1 MSDNDDDDDDDSAS
15 MAKLA
20 AALSPLPWT
29 WSTNSSSSYCEWHYV
44 KCDRSKHVL
53 EIDLQART
61 LSGSLPSQ
69 FPPFPFLQVLD
80 LSRNK
85 LTGSL
90 PSLNK
95 LPFLKR
101 LYLNINNFTRIPS
114 GFFQGL
120 SSSLQLL
127 MLGGNPFLST
137 WMIPLEFTKLGNL
150 TAFSAYNTNLGGSIP
165 DIFHSLALTNLS
177 LHDNN
182 LTGSLP
188 PSFSRSQIKDL
199 QLQNQKVGLTGTID
213 LLSNMTSLYSVNLG
227 FNQFTGTIPDL
238 SNCKSLKLLDL
249 SSNNLTGVFPSSL
262 ASHPSLVVII
272 VNDNKLQG
280 PFPAYIFIHKLT
292 TVENNNFCTNTAD
305 SCDSQVTIL
314 LEIASAWM
322 YPYELSVAWE
332 GNDACRNWS
341 FVTCDSEKSITKISL
356 QKQRLQGT
364 ISPSFADLTALRYL
378 NLNDNNLTGPIPNSL
393 VKLPNLEVLDVS
405 NNNLSGIIPTF
416 APSVKL
422 ITSGNDLLIPSR
434 TGNTS
439 DFPPEGQKRG
449 IIAGIVVGTIVGVI
463 FCIFIGR
470 RITTTT
476 AKKGSEDDFRKD
488 ESCLELFSHNMLGKS
503 QNGVKLQELQ
513 LLDFGKL
520 ATATNNF
527 HPTNMLGKGGFGPVY
542 KGKLQ
547 DGQEIAVKRL
557 SRASGQGL
565 EEFRNEA
572 MVISRLQHRNLV
584 RLLGCCVDGEEKM
597 LVYEYMP
604 NKSLDVFLFDA
615 EKQKL
620 LDWKK
625 RLNIIEGIS
634 RGLLYLH
641 RDSRLRI
648 VHRDLKASNILLDD
662 ELNPKIS
669 DFGIAKIFCGNES
682 QATTRRVFGTY
693 GYMSPEYAMKG
704 QFSEKSDV
712 FSFGVLTLEIAWKLW
727 SEGNILELIDPVI
740 SSDPSCHRKML
751 RCFHVGL
758 LCVQNFV
765 KDRPTMMVV
774 DSMLSSE
781 IENLP
786 TPKQPPF
793 FDEKIMMDH
802 SQLQAN
808 QIILAI
814 DNIF

>member
-1 MSDNDDDDDDDSAS
+1 

-20 AALSPLPWT
+20 AALNPLPWT

-44 KCDRSKHVL
+44 KCDSSKHVL

-80 LSRNK
+80 LSKNK

-95 LPFLKR
+95 ILFLKR
-101 LYLNINNFTRIPS
+101 LYLNINFTRIPP

-137 WMIPLEFTKLGNL
+137 WMIPLEFIKLGNL

-238 SNCKSLKLLDL
+238 SNCKRLELLDL
-249 SSNNLTGVFPSSL
+249 SNNNLTGVFPPSL

-280 PFPAYIFIHKLT
+280 PFPAYMFLHKFT

-322 YPYELSVAWE
+322 YPFELS
-332 GNDACRNWS
+332 NWS

-378 NLNDNNLTGPIPNSL
+378 NLNDNNLTGPIPKSF
-393 VKLPNLEVLDVS
+393 VKLTNLEVLDVS
-405 NNNLSGIIPTF
+405 NNNLSRIIPTF
-416 APSVKL
+416 ATSVKL

-434 TGNTS
+434 TKGNTS
-439 DFPPEGQKRG
+439 DFPPE
-449 IIAGIVVGTIVGVI
+449 
-463 FCIFIGR
+463 
-470 RITTTT
+470 
-476 AKKGSEDDFRKD
+476 
-488 ESCLELFSHNMLGKS
+488 
-503 QNGVKLQELQ
+503 
-513 LLDFGKL
+513 DFGKL
-520 ATATNNF
+520 ATARNNF

-584 RLLGCCVDGEEKM
+584 RLLGCCVG
-597 LVYEYMP
+597 
-604 NKSLDVFLFDA
+604 
-615 EKQKL
+615 
-620 LDWKK
+620 
-625 RLNIIEGIS
+625 G

-641 RDSRLRI
+641 RNSRLRI
-648 VHRDLKASNILLDD
+648 VHRDLKANNILLDD

-669 DFGIAKIFCGNES
+669 DFGIAKIFCGNKS
-682 QATTRRVFGTY
+682 QANTRRDFGTY
-693 GYMSPEYAMKG
+693 GYMSPEYVMKG

-712 FSFGVLTLEIAWKLW
+712 FNFGVLTLEIVSGRRNSRIKSLDSNALTFVLFRASKLW
-727 SEGNILELIDPVI
+727 SEGNIFELIDPVI

-793 FDEKIMMDH
+793 FDEKIVMDH
-802 SQLQAN
+802 SQLRTS
-808 QIILAI
+808 QIILTI

>member
-1 MSDNDDDDDDDSAS
+1 MGFIKFSGSSLLLFLVFSLLLVNSTNDNDDDDDDDSAS

-20 AALSPLPWT
+20 AALNPLPWT

-44 KCDRSKHVL
+44 KCDSSKHVL

-80 LSRNK
+80 LSKNK

-101 LYLNINNFTRIPS
+101 LYLNINFTRIPP

-137 WMIPLEFTKLGNL
+137 WMIPLEFIKLGNL

-199 QLQNQKVGLTGTID
+199 QLQNQK
-213 LLSNMTSLYSVNLG
+213 
-227 FNQFTGTIPDL
+227 
-238 SNCKSLKLLDL
+238 
-249 SSNNLTGVFPSSL
+249 
-262 ASHPSLVVII
+262 
-272 VNDNKLQG
+272 
-280 PFPAYIFIHKLT
+280 
-292 TVENNNFCTNTAD
+292 
-305 SCDSQVTIL
+305 
-314 LEIASAWM
+314 
-322 YPYELSVAWE
+322 
-332 GNDACRNWS
+332 NWS

-378 NLNDNNLTGPIPNSL
+378 NLNDNNLTGPIPKSF
-393 VKLPNLEVLDVS
+393 VKLTNLEVLDVS

-416 APSVKL
+416 ATSVKL

-434 TGNTS
+434 TKGNTS
-439 DFPPEGQKRG
+439 DFPPE
-449 IIAGIVVGTIVGVI
+449 
-463 FCIFIGR
+463 
-470 RITTTT
+470 
-476 AKKGSEDDFRKD
+476 AKKGSEDEFRKD

-503 QNGVKLQELQ
+503 QNGVKLQELH

-520 ATATNNF
+520 ATARNYF

-572 MVISRLQHRNLV
+572 MGISRLQHRNLV
-584 RLLGCCVDGEEKM
+584 RLLGCCVG
-597 LVYEYMP
+597 
-604 NKSLDVFLFDA
+604 
-615 EKQKL
+615 
-620 LDWKK
+620 
-625 RLNIIEGIS
+625 G
-634 RGLLYLH
+634 
-641 RDSRLRI
+641 
-648 VHRDLKASNILLDD
+648 
-662 ELNPKIS
+662 
-669 DFGIAKIFCGNES
+669 
-682 QATTRRVFGTY
+682 
-693 GYMSPEYAMKG
+693 
-704 QFSEKSDV
+704 
-712 FSFGVLTLEIAWKLW
+712 
-727 SEGNILELIDPVI
+727 
-740 SSDPSCHRKML
+740 
-751 RCFHVGL
+751 
-758 LCVQNFV
+758 
-765 KDRPTMMVV
+765 
-774 DSMLSSE
+774 
-781 IENLP
+781 
-786 TPKQPPF
+786 
-793 FDEKIMMDH
+793 
-802 SQLQAN
+802 
-808 QIILAI
+808 
-814 DNIF
+814 

>member
-29 WSTNSSSSYCEWHYV
+29 WSTNSSSSYCEWHHV

-101 LYLNINNFTRIPS
+101 LYLNINNFTRIPP

-150 TAFSAYNTNLGGSIP
+150 TAFSAYSTNLGGSIP

-280 PFPAYIFIHKLT
+280 PFPAYMFIHKLT

-378 NLNDNNLTGPIPNSL
+378 NLNDNNLTGPIPKSL

-439 DFPPEGQKRG
+439 DFPPE
-449 IIAGIVVGTIVGVI
+449 
-463 FCIFIGR
+463 
-470 RITTTT
+470 
-476 AKKGSEDDFRKD
+476 AKKGSEDEFRKD

-597 LVYEYMP
+597 
-604 NKSLDVFLFDA
+604 
-615 EKQKL
+615 
-620 LDWKK
+620 
-625 RLNIIEGIS
+625 
-634 RGLLYLH
+634 
-641 RDSRLRI
+641 DSRLRI

-682 QATTRRVFGTY
+682 QATTRRVFGTC

-740 SSDPSCHRKML
+740 SSDPSCHTKML
-751 RCFHVGL
+751 RCFHVRL

-793 FDEKIMMDH
+793 FDEKIVMDH
-802 SQLQAN
+802 SQLQAS

>member
-1 MSDNDDDDDDDSAS
+1 MGFIKFSGSSLLLFLVFSLLLVNSMSDNDDYDDDDSAS

-101 LYLNINNFTRIPS
+101 LYLNINNFTRIPP

-341 FVTCDSEKSITKISL
+341 FVTCNSEKS
-356 QKQRLQGT
+356 
-364 ISPSFADLTALRYL
+364 
-378 NLNDNNLTGPIPNSL
+378 PIPKSL

-557 SRASGQGL
+557 STASGQGL

-604 NKSLDVFLFDA
+604 NKSLDVFLFD
-615 EKQKL
+615 
-620 LDWKK
+620 
-625 RLNIIEGIS
+625 
-634 RGLLYLH
+634 
-641 RDSRLRI
+641 
-648 VHRDLKASNILLDD
+648 
-662 ELNPKIS
+662 
-669 DFGIAKIFCGNES
+669 FGIAKIFCGNES
-682 QATTRRVFGTY
+682 QAITRRVFGTY

-712 FSFGVLTLEIAWKLW
+712 FSFGVLTLEIVSGRRNSSFQDEEHSPSLLGYAWKLW

-802 SQLQAN
+802 SQLQAS

>member
-1 MSDNDDDDDDDSAS
+1 MSENDDDDDDDSAS

-20 AALSPLPWT
+20 AALYPLPWT

-44 KCDRSKHVL
+44 KCDSSKHVL

-69 FPPFPFLQVLD
+69 FPSFPFLHVLD
-80 LSRNK
+80 LSKNK

-101 LYLNINNFTRIPS
+101 LYLNINNFTRIPP

-150 TAFSAYNTNLGGSIP
+150 TAYSAYNTNLGGSLP

-213 LLSNMTSLYSVNLG
+213 LLSNMTSLYN
-227 FNQFTGTIPDL
+227 L
-238 SNCKSLKLLDL
+238 SN
-249 SSNNLTGVFPSSL
+249 NNLTGVFPPSL
-262 ASHPSLVVII
+262 ASHPSLVVIT

-280 PFPAYIFIHKLT
+280 PFPAYMFLHKFT

-356 QKQRLQGT
+356 QKQRLRGT

-378 NLNDNNLTGPIPNSL
+378 NISGNNLTGPIPKSL

-405 NNNLSGIIPTF
+405 NNNLSGIIRTF
-416 APSVKL
+416 A
-422 ITSGNDLLIPSR
+422 TSGK
-434 TGNTS
+434 
-439 DFPPEGQKRG
+439 KRG
-449 IIAGIVVGTIVGVI
+449 IIAGIVVGTIVCVI
-463 FCIFIGR
+463 FCIFVGR
-470 RITTTT
+470 RIITTKGMMILISTNIDT
-476 AKKGSEDDFRKD
+476 LYSYILICNSAKKGSEDAFRKD
-488 ESCLELFSHNMLGKS
+488 ESCLELFSHNMLGRS

-513 LLDFGKL
+513 LLDFGKV

-584 RLLGCCVDGEEKM
+584 RLLGYCVDGEEKM
-597 LVYEYMP
+597 LVYECMP

-634 RGLLYLH
+634 RGLLYFH

-682 QATTRRVFGTY
+682 QANTRRVFGTY
-693 GYMSPEYAMKG
+693 
-704 QFSEKSDV
+704 
-712 FSFGVLTLEIAWKLW
+712 FGVLTLEIVCGSRNSSFQDDEHSPSLLGYINSNALTFVLFQAWKLW

-793 FDEKIMMDH
+793 FDEKIVMDH
-802 SQLQAN
+802 SQLKTS
-808 QIILAI
+808 QIILTI

>member
-1 MSDNDDDDDDDSAS
+1 MGFIKFSGSSLLLFLVFSLLLVNSTSDNDDDDDDDSAS

-20 AALSPLPWT
+20 ATLNPLPWT

-44 KCDRSKHVL
+44 KCDSSKHVL

-80 LSRNK
+80 LSKNK

-101 LYLNINNFTRIPS
+101 LYLNINNFTRIPP

-188 PSFSRSQIKDL
+188 LSFSRSQIKDL

-238 SNCKSLKLLDL
+238 SNCKSLELLDL
-249 SSNNLTGVFPSSL
+249 SSNNLTGVFPPSL

-280 PFPAYIFIHKLT
+280 PFPAYMFLHKFT

-305 SCDSQVTIL
+305 SCDSQ
-314 LEIASAWM
+314 
-322 YPYELSVAWE
+322 
-332 GNDACRNWS
+332 NWS

-378 NLNDNNLTGPIPNSL
+378 NLNDNNLTGPIPKSF
-393 VKLPNLEVLDVS
+393 VKLTNLEVLDVS

-416 APSVKL
+416 ATSVKL

-434 TGNTS
+434 TKGNTS

-463 FCIFIGR
+463 FCIFVGR
-470 RITTTT
+470 RIITTI
-476 AKKGSEDDFRKD
+476 AKKGSEDEFRKD

-503 QNGVKLQELQ
+503 QNGVKLQELH

-520 ATATNNF
+520 ATARNNF

-584 RLLGCCVDGEEKM
+584 RLLGCCVG
-597 LVYEYMP
+597 
-604 NKSLDVFLFDA
+604 
-615 EKQKL
+615 
-620 LDWKK
+620 
-625 RLNIIEGIS
+625 G
-634 RGLLYLH
+634 
-641 RDSRLRI
+641 
-648 VHRDLKASNILLDD
+648 
-662 ELNPKIS
+662 
-669 DFGIAKIFCGNES
+669 
-682 QATTRRVFGTY
+682 
-693 GYMSPEYAMKG
+693 GYMSLEYVMKG

-712 FSFGVLTLEIAWKLW
+712 FNFGVLTLEIVSGRRNSSFQDDEHSPTLLGYV
-727 SEGNILELIDPVI
+727 SI
-740 SSDPSCHRKML
+740 S
-751 RCFHVGL
+751 
-758 LCVQNFV
+758 
-765 KDRPTMMVV
+765 
-774 DSMLSSE
+774 
-781 IENLP
+781 
-786 TPKQPPF
+786 
-793 FDEKIMMDH
+793 
-802 SQLQAN
+802 
-808 QIILAI
+808 
-814 DNIF
+814 

>member
-1 MSDNDDDDDDDSAS
+1 MGFIKFSGSSLLLFLVFSLLLVNSMSDNDDDDDDDSAS

-29 WSTNSSSSYCEWHYV
+29 WSTNSSSYCEWHYV

-101 LYLNINNFTRIPS
+101 LYLNINNFTRIPP

-150 TAFSAYNTNLGGSIP
+150 TAFSAYNTKLGGSIP

-378 NLNDNNLTGPIPNSL
+378 NLNDNNLTGPIPKSL

-488 ESCLELFSHNMLGKS
+488 ESCLELFSHNMLGKC

-584 RLLGCCVDGEEKM
+584 RLLGCCVDGEEK
-597 LVYEYMP
+597 
-604 NKSLDVFLFDA
+604 
-615 EKQKL
+615 
-620 LDWKK
+620 
-625 RLNIIEGIS
+625 I
-634 RGLLYLH
+634 
-641 RDSRLRI
+641 
-648 VHRDLKASNILLDD
+648 
-662 ELNPKIS
+662 
-669 DFGIAKIFCGNES
+669 
-682 QATTRRVFGTY
+682 

-712 FSFGVLTLEIAWKLW
+712 FSFGVLTLEIVSGRRNSSFQDDEHSPSLLGYAWKLW

-774 DSMLSSE
+774 DSMLS
-781 IENLP
+781 
-786 TPKQPPF
+786 
-793 FDEKIMMDH
+793 
-802 SQLQAN
+802 
-808 QIILAI
+808 
-814 DNIF
+814 

>member
-1 MSDNDDDDDDDSAS
+1 MGFIKFSGSSLLLFLVFSLLLVNSMSDNDDYDDDDSAS

-101 LYLNINNFTRIPS
+101 LYLNINNFTRIPP

-188 PSFSRSQIKDL
+188 LSFSRSQIKDL

-341 FVTCDSEKSITKISL
+341 FVTCNSEK
-356 QKQRLQGT
+356 
-364 ISPSFADLTALRYL
+364 
-378 NLNDNNLTGPIPNSL
+378 
-393 VKLPNLEVLDVS
+393 KLGEVPNLEVLDVS

-604 NKSLDVFLFDA
+604 NKSLDVFLFD
-615 EKQKL
+615 
-620 LDWKK
+620 
-625 RLNIIEGIS
+625 
-634 RGLLYLH
+634 
-641 RDSRLRI
+641 
-648 VHRDLKASNILLDD
+648 
-662 ELNPKIS
+662 
-669 DFGIAKIFCGNES
+669 FGIAKIFCGNES
-682 QATTRRVFGTY
+682 QAITRRVFGTY

-712 FSFGVLTLEIAWKLW
+712 FSFGVLTLEIVSGRRNSSFQDEEHSPSLLGYAWKLW

-802 SQLQAN
+802 SQLQAS

>member
-1 MSDNDDDDDDDSAS
+1 MGFIKFSGSSVLLFLVFSLLLVNSTSDNDDDDDDDSAS

-20 AALSPLPWT
+20 AALNPLPWT

-44 KCDRSKHVL
+44 KCDSSKHVL

-80 LSRNK
+80 LSKNK

-101 LYLNINNFTRIPS
+101 LYLNINSTRIPP

-137 WMIPLEFTKLGNL
+137 WMIPLEFIKLGNL

-238 SNCKSLKLLDL
+238 SNCKSLELLDL
-249 SSNNLTGVFPSSL
+249 SNNNLTGVFPPSL

-280 PFPAYIFIHKLT
+280 PFPAYMFLHKFT

-322 YPYELSVAWE
+322 YPFELSVAWE
-332 GNDACRNWS
+332 GNDACR
-341 FVTCDSEKSITKISL
+341 I
-356 QKQRLQGT
+356 GT
-364 ISPSFADLTALRYL
+364 ISPSFADLTALRF
-378 NLNDNNLTGPIPNSL
+378 
-393 VKLPNLEVLDVS
+393 VKLTNLEVLDVS

-416 APSVKL
+416 ATSVKL

-434 TGNTS
+434 TKGNTS

-463 FCIFIGR
+463 FCIFVGR
-470 RITTTT
+470 SIITTI
-476 AKKGSEDDFRKD
+476 AKKGSEDEFRKD

-503 QNGVKLQELQ
+503 QNGVKLQELH

-520 ATATNNF
+520 ATARNNF

-572 MVISRLQHRNLV
+572 MVISRLQHRNL
-584 RLLGCCVDGEEKM
+584 M

-604 NKSLDVFLFDA
+604 NKSLDVFLFD
-615 EKQKL
+615 
-620 LDWKK
+620 
-625 RLNIIEGIS
+625 
-634 RGLLYLH
+634 
-641 RDSRLRI
+641 
-648 VHRDLKASNILLDD
+648 
-662 ELNPKIS
+662 
-669 DFGIAKIFCGNES
+669 FGIAKIFCGNKS
-682 QATTRRVFGTY
+682 QANTRRDFGTY
-693 GYMSPEYAMKG
+693 GYMSPEYVMKG

-712 FSFGVLTLEIAWKLW
+712 FNFGVLTLEIVSGRRNSSFQDDEHSPTLLGYV
-727 SEGNILELIDPVI
+727 SNILELIDPVI

-793 FDEKIMMDH
+793 FDEKIVMDH
-802 SQLQAN
+802 SQLRTS
-808 QIILAI
+808 QIILTI